1 MTNEIERDEVAP
13 DGAVRDDWQSRAEA
27 AEHALGQM
35 QREHVEKLKR
45 AELKIEAVRS
55 GMVDLDGLKLVDFD
69 KLVLA
74 EDGSVPEAAAVM
86 AKLKRDKPWLF
97 GAASSSSTAAV
108 PRAEPQ
114 RARHARELSEA
125 EWRAARADMLRRSG
139 G

>member
-69 KLVLA
+69 KVVLA

-108 PRAEPQ
+108 PRAEPA